1 MTLSRAWECDTQ
13 IGRHPVIVGFSVTDV
28 PASAISAFALQATP
42 VAISTIVGSQA
53 EDTMPTGGDGVSTHI
68 LAAQFGQDYTGRVEA
83 TALADDAID
92 WRSLTKTGNR
102 PMSSSME
109 IGESIRGYMVEN

>member
-1 MTLSRAWECDTQ
+1 MGTFTRHGGGVTTQ
-13 IGRHPVIVGFSVTDV
+13 
-28 PASAISAFALQATP
+28 
-42 VAISTIVGSQA
+42 
-53 EDTMPTGGDGVSTHI
+53 I
-68 LAAQFGQDYTGRVEA
+68 LAAQFDQDYNGRVEA
-83 TALADDAID
+83 TAPADDALD